1 MEKKSFITNE
11 ELKGIFKDKLHSTS
25 QFDLVNYAI
34 RLAEKAIAAGSAAD
48 PQTQDQSLAI
58 QVLDKMLAGRDLL
71 VDVQRAKESSRQESA
86 PALIIEEEVRSS
98 KSSKSAKAKPAN
110 APGSGEGKPKV
121 KKALVAAPAVA
132 TASAVAPAA
141 VE

>member
-71 VDVQRAKESSRQESA
+71 VDVQRAKEYSRQESA

-98 KSSKSAKAKPAN
+98 KSSKSAKAKPAK
-110 APGSGEGKPKV
+110 AAGSGEAKPKA
-121 KKALVAAPAVA
+121 KKAPAAIAE
-132 TASAVAPAA
+132 ASVEAPAA